1 MSDYFELNWKEDSTL
16 FSKNIKP
23 LVVGELK
30 NSGDEYY
37 KLFSLD
43 FNNKE
48 IKYFGPGLDYLTYV
62 TTYIAMIFSLFFLY
76 LYLKVFLLID

>member
-30 NSGDEYY
+30 TVMMNTTNY
-37 KLFSLD
+37 SL
-43 FNNKE
+43 
-48 IKYFGPGLDYLTYV
+48 
-62 TTYIAMIFSLFFLY
+62 
-76 LYLKVFLLID
+76 

>member
-1 MSDYFELNWKEDSTL
+1 M
-16 FSKNIKP
+16 NI
-23 LVVGELK
+23 
-30 NSGDEYY
+30 

-43 FNNKE
+43 FDNKE

-76 LYLKVFLLID
+76 LYLKVFFTNRLKDKFYNLFPLIGIFILLVNTIFTFLKIT

>member
-30 NSGDEYY
+30 NSGDEYQVI
-37 KLFSLD
+37 LFR
-43 FNNKE
+43 F
-48 IKYFGPGLDYLTYV
+48 
-62 TTYIAMIFSLFFLY
+62 
-76 LYLKVFLLID
+76 